1 MSNHEHQL
9 TGFTDFLTIML
20 GSKLALLTVLL
31 ALGAVSAQTSNRKPK
46 NWKIDY
52 EDAHGTLS
60 SESGYGERE
69 CTTVPSGE
77 FLKDW
82 TKYNGSPPNNGK
94 NTCCIQQYSDAGCTT
109 RLNNICTLHKSL
121 DKNSQYYK
129 IVNC

>member
-1 MSNHEHQL
+1 MLKHEHRL
-9 TGFTDFLTIML
+9 TGFTDILTSML

-46 NWKIDY
+46 SWKIDY
-52 EDAHGTLS
+52 VDAQGTLT

-82 TKYNGSPPNNGK
+82 TKYNGPAPGNVK
-94 NTCCIQQYSDAGCTT
+94 NTCCIQQYSDAGCTAQ
-109 RLNNICTLHKSL
+109 LNNICTLHKSL
-121 DKNSQYYK
+121 KKTSQYYQ